1 MSMKCTPP
9 VVGQFEI
16 ADLAVRTLEEIAN
29 LLDSSNDRTRGGR
42 YDDNSAA
49 EIGVRWKLR
58 VDPLQCSISTWNLS
72 GVTMAQRATK
82 TALFA
87 VKLLQNTKM
96 IPFKLTHYLRL
107 PFP

>member
-58 VDPLQCSISTWNLS
+58 VDPLQCEHLNLEFEWSDNGSTGN
-72 GVTMAQRATK
+72 
-82 TALFA
+82 
-87 VKLLQNTKM
+87 
-96 IPFKLTHYLRL
+96 
-107 PFP
+107 